1 MNVRSIRFRLVVWYA
16 GCLTV
21 IFMILCA
28 LLFLNLRGF
37 LENDLRLTELR
48 RAHQVANSLLA
59 HVPKISEDA
68 VGPQVKDWYE
78 PTLNNRFIRILRRD
92 GAVVYESAAPQSG
105 AFIPAQVPFPANDA
119 AADEFSEKLKV
130 GNDKTLLIAGFYFPN
145 KRNSRYV
152 VEFGELLDPVET
164 MLDHVFLQLTLA
176 FPLAIFIITAGGY
189 WLVRRALSP
198 VVQVTSAAEQ
208 ITQHNL
214 GERLPISKTGDEL
227 EGLSLS
233 LNHMI
238 TRLDDAFQQTNR
250 FLADASHELRTPLTI
265 LCGELEELTNDTR
278 LDPKQRERTLS
289 LLSEALRLSKIVEQ
303 LLMLSRL
310 DAGEAI
316 VEWRQFDLVEL
327 VGSTAEQMHLLAED
341 KNISI
346 YGKASEAV
354 LIEGDRSRLKQVL
367 VNLLDNAIKYTP
379 AQGSIT
385 WVVRKSDSW
394 AVLEISDTGIGIPP
408 EALPHIF
415 ERFYRVDK
423 ARSADG
429 ESIGLGLAIVKSILT
444 AHTAEVEADSTAG
457 KGTCFRV
464 RLPLFKPPPP
474 ATVKSAR

>member
-1 MNVRSIRFRLVVWYA
+1 VNVGSIRFRLVVWYA
-16 GCLTV
+16 GCLTL

-28 LLFLNLRGF
+28 LLFLNLRQF
-37 LENDLRLTELR
+37 LERDLQLAELR
-48 RAHQVANSLLA
+48 RAHQVVNTLLA
-59 HVPKISEDA
+59 RVPRISEDA

-78 PTLNNRFIRILRRD
+78 PELNNRFIRILRAN
-92 GAVVYESAAPQSG
+92 GTVIYESGPPQSG
-105 AFIPAQVPFPANDA
+105 SFVPAQVPLPKNNGQT
-119 AADEFSEKLKV
+119 EFSEKLKV
-130 GNDKTLLIAGFYFPN
+130 GNDKTLLIAGLYFPN
-145 KRNSRYV
+145 KRNATYII
-152 VEFGELLDPVET
+152 EFGELLDPVET

-189 WLVRRALSP
+189 WLVSRALRP
-198 VVQVTSAAEQ
+198 VEQITSAAEQ

-214 GERLPISKTGDEL
+214 GERLPVSQTGDEL
-227 EGLSLS
+227 ERLSLS

-265 LCGELEELTNDTR
+265 LCGELEELTNDAR
-278 LDPKQRERTLS
+278 LDPKQRERTFS
-289 LLSEALRLSKIVEQ
+289 LMSEALRLSKIVEQ

-316 VEWRQFDLVEL
+316 VEWRQFDLAEL
-327 VGSTAEQMHLLAED
+327 VRSTAEQMNLLAED

-346 YGKASEAV
+346 RGNASEAV

-379 AQGSIT
+379 AKGSIT
-385 WVVRKSDSW
+385 WAVRRSDNR
-394 AVLEISDTGIGIPP
+394 AVLEIADTGIGIPA

-423 ARSADG
+423 ARSDG
-429 ESIGLGLAIVKSILT
+429 ESIGLGLAIAKSILT
-444 AHTAEVEADSTAG
+444 AHGGEVEAESTPG
-457 KGTCFRV
+457 KGTCFRI
-464 RLPLFKPPPP
+464 RLPILKPALPLAVKT
-474 ATVKSAR
+474 AT

>member
-1 MNVRSIRFRLVVWYA
+1 VVWYA
-16 GCLTV
+16 GFLTV

-28 LLFLNLRGF
+28 LLFLNLRQF
-37 LENDLRLTELR
+37 LERDLRLAELR
-48 RAHQVANSLLA
+48 RVHQVANTLLA
-59 HVPKISEDA
+59 RAPKINEGT

-78 PTLNNRFIRILRRD
+78 PELNNRFIRISRRD
-92 GAVVYESAAPQSG
+92 GTVIYESGPPQSG
-105 AFIPAQVPFPANDA
+105 AFNPDQVPWPKAGVPAQ
-119 AADEFSEKLKV
+119 FSEKLKV
-130 GNDKTLLIAGFYFPN
+130 GNDKTLLIAGFYFPD
-145 KRNSRYV
+145 KRDPRYLI
-152 VEFGELLDPVET
+152 EFGELLDPVET
-164 MLDHVFLQLTLA
+164 MLDHVFLQLTMA

-189 WLVRRALSP
+189 WLVSRALRP
-198 VVQVTSAAEQ
+198 VEQITSTAEQ

-214 GERLPISKTGDEL
+214 GERLPVSKTGDEL
-227 EGLSLS
+227 ERLSNS
-233 LNHMI
+233 LNRMI

-265 LCGELEELTNDTR
+265 LCGELEELTNDAR
-278 LDPKQRERTLS
+278 LDSRQRERTIS
-289 LLSEALRLSKIVEQ
+289 LLEEALRLSKIVEQ

-316 VEWRQFDLVEL
+316 VEWQQFDLVEL
-327 VGSTAEQMHLLAED
+327 VRSTAEQMNLLAED

-346 YGKASEAV
+346 QGKDSEPV

-367 VNLLDNAIKYTP
+367 VNLLDNATKYTP
-379 AQGSIT
+379 AGGSIA
-385 WVVRKSDSW
+385 WAVRKADNH

-415 ERFYRVDK
+415 ERFYRVDA

-444 AHTAEVEADSTAG
+444 AHGGEVAVESTPG

-464 RLPLFKPPPP
+464 RLPISKPPMQPEG
-474 ATVKSAR
+474 